1 MLDNKILE
9 AIDLFYEKVKDNVCA
24 IVLCGSRTLPYIV
37 NSRDIDI
44 LIITENLDK
53 MHLWV
58 ESMRTDETVRKM
70 RKQLREEY
78 GVSMMSGTIEA
89 LNTRLLYFSY
99 IPYTVLFGE
108 MNLNIPDIRAR
119 ADEYKQVCKTRF
131 EQCMSD
137 YENDHDLYH
146 LKSFY
151 HIYTGMRMIQNGY
164 VYDLTEDDID
174 NINILHDC
182 EDENRIL
189 ALVEE
194 IRNWLK
200 SSNK

>member
-9 AIDLFYEKVKDNVCA
+9 AIGLFYEKVKDNVCA

-44 LIITENLDK
+44 LIIAENLDK
-53 MHLWV
+53 LHLWI
-58 ESMRTDETVRKM
+58 ESMRTDEIIRNM
-70 RKQLREEY
+70 RKQLRKEY
-78 GVSMMSGTIEA
+78 GVSMMSGTVE
-89 LNTRLLYFSY
+89 LFNTRLLYSSY
-99 IPYTVLFGE
+99 IPYTILFGN
-108 MNLNIPDIRAR
+108 MDINLIDIRAR

-137 YENDHDLYH
+137 YEKDHDLYH

-151 HIYTGMRMIQNGY
+151 HIYTGMCMIQNGY
-164 VYDLTEDDID
+164 SYDLTEDDID

-182 EDENRIL
+182 EDENRTL
-189 ALVEE
+189 TLVEE
-194 IRNWLK
+194 IRNWLLL
-200 SSNK
+200 